1 MKIRQLVIVFLI
13 GMSLLGKG
21 GELCAAE
28 KEKRNYHEFEIWHKL
43 LEYEISPDGE
53 WGMWRIQY
61 AMGKDSLH
69 IRHLRSGK
77 EYRYASASMAEF
89 AANSH
94 WVAFSKPAN
103 QDRKSVV

>member
-1 MKIRQLVIVFLI
+1 MKIRRLVIVCLVGI
-13 GMSLLGKG
+13 GLLGKG
-21 GELCAAE
+21 AELCAAE

-69 IRHLRSGK
+69 ICHLRSGK

-89 AANSH
+89 AANSR
-94 WVAFSKPAN
+94 WVGQHTSRGDSQPY
-103 QDRKSVV
+103 S